1 MQGKVNVEDLSEE
14 WILGEI
20 EKIKYTYG
28 LNKVIRY
35 NLNRDNEKL
44 PTQSVA
50 EHVYNM
56 LILAHYFRDLE
67 DPEHRLDFEKVTEM
81 ILMHD
86 MGEIETGDII
96 MSEKTQQDNEIELSK
111 LSNVM
116 KNSPNFVKSNISA
129 LFNEFESLNTPE
141 GRFAKAIDKIESQ
154 FWFGVVCNLEMIKSQ
169 NTKEARVKNQ
179 EKRREIYANCG
190 FLIIAK
196 FGEVIYQETVKNGIL
211 E

>member
-1 MQGKVNVEDLSEE
+1 MQRKINAEGLSEE

-35 NLNRDNEKL
+35 NLNRDSEKL

-56 LILAHYFRDLE
+56 LVLAHYFRYLE
-67 DPEHRLDFEKVTEM
+67 DPEHRLDFEKITKM

-96 MSEKTQQDNEIELSK
+96 MSEKTQQDNELEFSK

-116 KNSPNFVKSNISA
+116 KNTPDFVKNNITT
-129 LFNEFESLNTPE
+129 LFNEFESLDTLE
-141 GRFAKAIDKIESQ
+141 GKFAKAIDKIESQ
-154 FWFGVVCNLEMIKSQ
+154 FWFGIVCDLNMIKSQ
-169 NTKEARVKNQ
+169 NTKEARIKNQ
-179 EKRREIYANCG
+179 EKRRGIYADCG
-190 FLIIAK
+190 FPIIAK